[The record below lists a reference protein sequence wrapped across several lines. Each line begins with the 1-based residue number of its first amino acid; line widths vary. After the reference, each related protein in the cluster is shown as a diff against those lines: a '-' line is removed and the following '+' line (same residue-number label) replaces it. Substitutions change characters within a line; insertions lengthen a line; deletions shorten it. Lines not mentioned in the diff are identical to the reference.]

1 MAEEA
6 SRRHHRDL
14 GNDHGHRDDERRPF
28 KRRREGSRSPD
39 REGKVRRRHE
49 DRHDQHHGR
58 NRRSKSP
65 EPTAQKS
72 KGEGGHRQDRRPVE
86 EKKRRRDHTSSH
98 RHVSHTQRPEIASNP
113 NRGRDA
119 NRSRSSSSSRHHP
132 HRPRRRSS
140 THSYH
145 SFYSP
150 GELPYSS
157 RQLSK
162 SDFEVFRPLFARY
175 LDIQKNKRIGDMD
188 EREARGR
195 WKSFLGK
202 WNDGT
207 LAEGWY
213 SPELFQETSRNGVG
227 ELGERSE
234 EPLGR
239 EVPTPP
245 LSARSVEG
253 ARTRESGV
261 AVVFEE
267 SEDDGDDDGYGP
279 VLPGSQS
286 HAAVHN
292 PDGSRVTKQGPG
304 IPSVQDL
311 EVRREMTEE
320 ERLERASQLRL
331 ERKADRVEQK
341 SRLEELVPRADAG
354 TRERKLEKKKEVNE
368 KMKGFRERS
377 PGAAEV
383 DDTELLGGGDSVDE
397 LKRLKASGERKKTER
412 EVRREEIQRAKA
424 AEREERLQEYREKE
438 EKAMVMF
445 KELARQRYG

>member
-1 MAEEA
+1 
-6 SRRHHRDL
+6 
-14 GNDHGHRDDERRPF
+14 
-28 KRRREGSRSPD
+28 
-39 REGKVRRRHE
+39 
-49 DRHDQHHGR
+49 
-58 NRRSKSP
+58 
-65 EPTAQKS
+65 
-72 KGEGGHRQDRRPVE
+72 
-86 EKKRRRDHTSSH
+86 
-98 RHVSHTQRPEIASNP
+98 
-113 NRGRDA
+113 
-119 NRSRSSSSSRHHP
+119 
-132 HRPRRRSS
+132 
-140 THSYH
+140 
-145 SFYSP
+145 
-150 GELPYSS
+150 
-157 RQLSK
+157 
-162 SDFEVFRPLFARY
+162 
-175 LDIQKNKRIGDMD
+175 MD

-213 SPELFQETSRNGVG
+213 NPELFQESSRTGVG
-227 ELGERSE
+227 ELGVASV
-234 EPLGR
+234 EPLVR
-239 EVPTPP
+239 EVATPP
-245 LSARSVEG
+245 LSGRSLD
-253 ARTRESGV
+253 GV
-261 AVVFEE
+261 AAGFER

-286 HAAVHN
+286 HAQALN
-292 PDGSRVTKQGPG
+292 PDGTRVTRQGPG

-341 SRLEELVPRADAG
+341 SRLEELAPRAEAG

-383 DDTELLGGGDSVDE
+383 NDAELLGGGDTVDE
-397 LKRLKASGERKKTER
+397 LKRLKASTERKKTER